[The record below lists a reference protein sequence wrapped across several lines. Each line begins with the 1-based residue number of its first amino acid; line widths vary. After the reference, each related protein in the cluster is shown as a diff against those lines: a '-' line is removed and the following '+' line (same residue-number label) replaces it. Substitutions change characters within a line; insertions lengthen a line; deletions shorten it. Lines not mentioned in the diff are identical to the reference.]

1 MPLANNDVHVTA
13 IRRTFVKSQ
22 TGDTVPGYEIH
33 FTIRGQG
40 DYTAGIPIQG
50 FDALKAMSAIKAV
63 AEPIVDLLDTFPGPK

>member
-33 FTIRGQG
+33 FTFRGQG
-40 DYTAGIPIQG
+40 DYTCGLPIQG
-50 FDALKAMSAIKAV
+50 YSAEKAMAAIKAV
-63 AEPIVDLLDTFPGPK
+63 AEPLAETFDMFPGK